1 MDRSRGPRTTDL
13 LTKLPGF
20 ASLFALASG
29 AVVILGWLLG
39 VPDATRM
46 LPGFAAA
53 PLLSGVAMLL
63 SGAALWLVRDAEAGT
78 FRRFVS
84 AGLAVLVAAVAIVA
98 LGERVSAMS
107 VDWSRLGQRIAGIPG
122 LADKIPVNS
131 AWGFLLIAV
140 AVWTLCSRNL
150 SRSRAPQW
158 LGLAIFLTGF
168 FALVGRAFSVT
179 AFYSPMPG
187 QPMSLWAMFSLQLL
201 GIGVVFA
208 RRWFGFSA
216 LLTDKGPGGKL
227 ARRLLPPAIAMPFM
241 VGWAALIMERAGVY
255 GTEVGS
261 SFFAVTIVLAF
272 TWMVMRAA
280 RAVQRADAERLA
292 VLGREQHEREVAELA
307 LVTAER
313 ASLAKSDFLAV
324 MSHELRTPL
333 TAIMGYEELLA
344 DEISGPINPQQAQ
357 QLSRIKASAQH
368 LLGLIDE
375 ILTFSRIEAGRET
388 IRLEIAD
395 VNRMIEDSASL
406 VAPLAVEKK
415 LGFVV
420 HLLDPPRYM
429 RTDPVKV
436 RQMIVNLLTNAVK
449 FTEAGTVSV
458 KLATS
463 GENVEITVHDTGIG
477 IAAEHV
483 DKVFDPFWQVE
494 QKATRRAGGTGLGLT
509 VTRRLARLLG
519 GDVLVQSSVG
529 EGTTFTISIPGL
541 ATATPT
547 SNTLTT
553 VAE

>member
-1 MDRSRGPRTTDL
+1 RAID
-13 LTKLPGF
+13 
-20 ASLFALASG
+20 
-29 AVVILGWLLG
+29 
-39 VPDATRM
+39 
-46 LPGFAAA
+46 
-53 PLLSGVAMLL
+53 
-63 SGAALWLVRDAEAGT
+63 
-78 FRRFVS
+78 
-84 AGLAVLVAAVAIVA
+84 AGL
-98 LGERVSAMS
+98 
-107 VDWSRLGQRIAGIPG
+107 
-122 LADKIPVNS
+122 
-131 AWGFLLIAV
+131 
-140 AVWTLCSRNL
+140 
-150 SRSRAPQW
+150 
-158 LGLAIFLTGF
+158 
-168 FALVGRAFSVT
+168 
-179 AFYSPMPG
+179 
-187 QPMSLWAMFSLQLL
+187 
-201 GIGVVFA
+201 
-208 RRWFGFSA
+208 
-216 LLTDKGPGGKL
+216 
-227 ARRLLPPAIAMPFM
+227 
-241 VGWAALIMERAGVY
+241 
-255 GTEVGS
+255 
-261 SFFAVTIVLAF
+261 
-272 TWMVMRAA
+272 
-280 RAVQRADAERLA
+280 RADAERLA

-344 DEISGPINPQQAQ
+344 DEITGPINSQQAQ
-357 QLSRIKASAQH
+357 QLGRIKASAQH

-395 VNRMIEDSASL
+395 VNRLIEDSANL
-406 VAPLAVEKK
+406 VAPLAVEKE

-458 KLATS
+458 KAATS
-463 GENVEITVHDTGIG
+463 DQNVEITVHDTGIG

-547 SNTLTT
+547 STTPTT

>member
-1 MDRSRGPRTTDL
+1 MERSRTSRTTDI
-13 LTKLPGF
+13 LTKLPGL
-20 ASLFALASG
+20 AALFAITAGLIVLAGWSLNIP
-29 AVVILGWLLG
+29 VI
-39 VPDATRM
+39 TQM
-46 LPGFAAA
+46 IPGFSPA
-53 PLLSGVAMLL
+53 PLLAGVGMLL
-63 SGAALWLVRDAEAGT
+63 SGAGLLLVRDAEAGALRRIIAAT
-78 FRRFVS
+78 FAIIVATVGLTSIGGVLSTR
-84 AGLAVLVAAVAIVA
+84 AIDLAVLDPRLAA
-98 LGERVSAMS
+98 
-107 VDWSRLGQRIAGIPG
+107 IPG
-122 LADKIPVNS
+122 LTVPLPINS
-131 AWGFLLIAV
+131 AWGYMLVAIAI
-140 AVWTLCSRNL
+140 WTLCSRSM
-150 SRSRAPQW
+150 SRTRAPQW
-158 LGLAIFLTGF
+158 IGLAIFLTGF
-168 FALVGRAFSVT
+168 FALVGRAFGVI

-187 QPMSLWAMFSLQLL
+187 QPMDLWTMVSLQIL
-201 GIGVVFA
+201 GIGIVFA

-216 LLTDKGPGGKL
+216 LLMDKGPGGKL
-227 ARRLLPPAIAMPFM
+227 ARRLLPPAIAMPFV
-241 VGWAALIMERAGVY
+241 VGWAALLLERAGFY

-280 RAVQRADAERLA
+280 RAVQRADADRLA

-313 ASLAKSDFLAV
+313 ASLAKSDFLAI

-344 DEISGPINPQQAQ
+344 DGITGPINPQQAQ

-395 VNRMIEDSASL
+395 VNRLVEDSANL
-406 VAPLAVEKK
+406 VSPLATEKK

-420 HLLDPPRYM
+420 HLLDPPRFM
-429 RTDPVKV
+429 RTDPMKV

-449 FTEAGTVSV
+449 FTETGTVSV
-458 KLATS
+458 RVATS
-463 GENVEITVHDTGIG
+463 GESVEITVHDTGIG
-477 IAAEHV
+477 ISAEHI

-519 GDVLVQSSVG
+519 GDVSVASSVG
-529 EGTTFTISIPGL
+529 EGTTFVITIPGL
-541 ATATPT
+541 AATTQASAPT
-547 SNTLTT
+547 VTP
-553 VAE
+553 

>member
-1 MDRSRGPRTTDL
+1 M

-20 ASLFALASG
+20 ASFFAMTAGTIVL
-29 AVVILGWLLG
+29 LGWTLR
-39 VPDATRM
+39 VPELTRM
-46 LPGFAAA
+46 IPGFAPTPLRGGVAI
-53 PLLSGVAMLL
+53 LLSGT
-63 SGAALWLVRDAEAGT
+63 ALWLVRDAEAGT
-78 FRRFVS
+78 LRRLF
-84 AGLAVLVAAVAIVA
+84 AAALALLVAAIALVAI
-98 LGERVSAMS
+98 GEQATARSI
-107 VDWSRLGQRIAGIPG
+107 DWSRLGPSVAVVPG
-122 LADKIPVNS
+122 LSARLPINS
-131 AWGFLLIAV
+131 AWGYLLTAV
-140 AVWTLCSRNL
+140 ALWTLCSRPL

-168 FALVGRAFSVT
+168 FALVGRAFGVG

-187 QPMSLWAMFSLQLL
+187 LPMSLWSMVALQAL
-201 GIGVVFA
+201 GVGVVFA

-216 LLTDKGPGGKL
+216 LLMDKGPGGKL
-227 ARRLLPPAIAMPFM
+227 ARRLLPPAIAMPFV
-241 VGWAALIMERAGVY
+241 VGWAALLLERAGVY
-255 GTEVGS
+255 GTEVGA

-344 DEISGPINPQQAQ
+344 DGITGPVNPQQAQ
-357 QLSRIKASAQH
+357 QLGRIKASAQH

-388 IRLEIAD
+388 IRLEICD
-395 VNRMIEDSASL
+395 VNRIIEDSANL
-406 VAPLAVEKK
+406 VAPLATEKK

-420 HLLDPPRYM
+420 HLLDPPRFM
-429 RTDPVKV
+429 RTDAVKV

-449 FTEAGTVSV
+449 FTDAGTVSV
-458 KLATS
+458 RAAAS
-463 GENVEITVHDTGIG
+463 AENVRITVHDTGIG
-477 IAAEHV
+477 IASEHL

-519 GDVLVQSSVG
+519 GDVSVESSMG
-529 EGTTFTISIPGL
+529 EGTTFTITIPGL
-541 ATATPT
+541 ANPTPVST
-547 SNTLTT
+547 PAIDT
-553 VAE
+553 

>member
-1 MDRSRGPRTTDL
+1 MERSHHPRTTDV

-20 ASLFALASG
+20 ASLFAIAAGLI
-29 AVVILGWLLG
+29 VILGWSLG
-39 VPDATRM
+39 LPELTRM
-46 LPGFAAA
+46 IPGFAPA
-53 PLLSGVAMLL
+53 PLRAGATMVLCGV
-63 SGAALWLVRDAEAGT
+63 ALWLVRDADAGT
-78 FRRFVS
+78 FRRFLS
-84 AGLAVLVAAVAIVA
+84 ASLAVPVAAVSLIAI
-98 LGERVSAMS
+98 GEPITGSTI
-107 VDWSRLGQRIAGIPG
+107 DWARLGSRVGGVPG
-122 LADKIPVNS
+122 LTETLPVNS
-131 AWGFLLIAV
+131 AWGYLLTAV
-140 AVWTLCSRNL
+140 AVWTLCFRTL

-158 LGLAIFLTGF
+158 IGLAIFLTGF
-168 FALVGRAFSVT
+168 FALVGRAFGVS

-187 QPMSLWAMFSLQLL
+187 LPMSLWTMVTLQLL
-201 GIGVVFA
+201 GVGVVFA

-216 LLTDKGPGGKL
+216 LLMDKGPGGKL
-227 ARRLLPPAIAMPFM
+227 ARRLLPPAIAMPFV
-241 VGWAALIMERAGVY
+241 VGWTALIFERAGVY

-307 LVTAER
+307 LVTAEK

-344 DEISGPINPQQAQ
+344 DGITGPINPQQAQ

-395 VNRMIEDSASL
+395 VNRIIEDSANL
-406 VAPLAVEKK
+406 VAPLADEKK

-420 HLLDPPRYM
+420 HLLDPPRFM
-429 RTDPVKV
+429 RTDAVKV

-449 FTEAGTVSV
+449 FTETGTVSV
-458 KLATS
+458 RAATS
-463 GENVEITVHDTGIG
+463 GQNVEIAVHDTGIG
-477 IAAEHV
+477 IAEENL

-519 GDVLVQSSVG
+519 GDVSVQSSMG
-529 EGTTFTISIPGL
+529 EGTTFTITIPGL
-541 ATATPT
+541 ANPTPPAVPTTPT
-547 SNTLTT
+547 
-553 VAE
+553 

>member
-1 MDRSRGPRTTDL
+1 MDRSRGPRTTDI

-20 ASLFALASG
+20 ASLFAIASG
-29 AVVILGWLLG
+29 TVVILGWSLG
-39 VPDATRM
+39 IPELTRM
-46 LPGFAAA
+46 LPGFAPARLLAGAA
-53 PLLSGVAMLL
+53 MVL

-78 FRRFVS
+78 FRRFTAAVL
-84 AGLAVLVAAVAIVA
+84 AVAVAAIGLASVS
-98 LGERVSAMS
+98 ERLFARA
-107 VDWSRLGQRIAGIPG
+107 VDWSLLGPRVTSIPG
-122 LADKIPVNS
+122 LTSSLPINS
-131 AWGFLLIAV
+131 AWGFVLVAV
-140 AVWTLCSRNL
+140 ALWTLCSRKL

-158 LGLAIFLTGF
+158 IGLAIFLTGF
-168 FALVGRAFSVT
+168 FALVGRAFGVS
-179 AFYSPMPG
+179 AFYSPMAG
-187 QPMSLWAMFSLQLL
+187 LPMSLWVMFALQVL
-201 GIGVVFA
+201 GVGIVFA
-208 RRWFGFSA
+208 RRWFGFAA
-216 LLTDKGPGGKL
+216 LLVDKGPGGKL
-227 ARRLLPPAIAMPFM
+227 ARRLLPPAIAMPFV
-241 VGWAALIMERAGVY
+241 VGWAALILERAGVY

-307 LVTAER
+307 LVTAEK

-344 DEISGPINPQQAQ
+344 DEITGPINPQQAQ

-395 VNRMIEDSASL
+395 VNRMIEDSANL
-406 VAPLAVEKK
+406 VAPLAAEKK

-449 FTEAGTVSV
+449 FTETGTVSV
-458 KLATS
+458 KAATS
-463 GENVEITVHDTGIG
+463 GQNVEISVHDTGIG
-477 IAAEHV
+477 IAQEHV

-519 GDVLVQSSVG
+519 GDILVQSSVG

-541 ATATPT
+541 ASATPTATPT
-547 SNTLTT
+547 VT
-553 VAE
+553 E

>member
-1 MDRSRGPRTTDL
+1 MSRT
-13 LTKLPGF
+13 
-20 ASLFALASG
+20 
-29 AVVILGWLLG
+29 
-39 VPDATRM
+39 
-46 LPGFAAA
+46 
-53 PLLSGVAMLL
+53 
-63 SGAALWLVRDAEAGT
+63 
-78 FRRFVS
+78 
-84 AGLAVLVAAVAIVA
+84 
-98 LGERVSAMS
+98 
-107 VDWSRLGQRIAGIPG
+107 
-122 LADKIPVNS
+122 
-131 AWGFLLIAV
+131 
-140 AVWTLCSRNL
+140 
-150 SRSRAPQW
+150 RAPQW
-158 LGLAIFLTGF
+158 IGLAIFLTGF
-168 FALVGRAFSVT
+168 FALVGRAFGVI

-187 QPMSLWAMFSLQLL
+187 LPMSLWTMVSLQLL
-201 GIGVVFA
+201 GIGIVFA

-216 LLTDKGPGGKL
+216 LLMDKGPGGKL
-227 ARRLLPPAIAMPFM
+227 ARRLLPPAIAMPFV
-241 VGWAALIMERAGVY
+241 VGWAALLLERAGYY

-280 RAVQRADAERLA
+280 RAVQRADADRLA

-313 ASLAKSDFLAV
+313 ASLAKSDFLAI

-344 DEISGPINPQQAQ
+344 DGITGPINPQQAQ

-395 VNRMIEDSASL
+395 VNRLVEDSANL
-406 VAPLAVEKK
+406 VAPLATEKK

-420 HLLDPPRYM
+420 HLLDPPRFM
-429 RTDPVKV
+429 RTDPMKV

-449 FTEAGTVSV
+449 FTETGTVSV
-458 KLATS
+458 RVATS
-463 GENVEITVHDTGIG
+463 GESVEITVHDTGIG
-477 IAAEHV
+477 ISAEHI

-519 GDVLVQSSVG
+519 GDVSVASSVG
-529 EGTTFTISIPGL
+529 EGTTFVITIPGL
-541 ATATPT
+541 AATTQASAPT
-547 SNTLTT
+547 VTP
-553 VAE
+553 

>member
-1 MDRSRGPRTTDL
+1 MDRSHPARTTDI

-20 ASLFALASG
+20 ASLFAIAAG
-29 AVVILGWLLG
+29 TIVILGWTIG
-39 VPDATRM
+39 VPELVQM
-46 LPGFAAA
+46 IPGFAPA
-53 PLLSGVAMLL
+53 PLRAGVAMLV
-63 SGAALWLVRDAEAGT
+63 SGVALWLVRDADAGT
-78 FRRFVS
+78 FRRLASGAIVIPLAAIAVVS
-84 AGLAVLVAAVAIVA
+84 LGEQISATSLDWARLGPRVAAV
-98 LGERVSAMS
+98 
-107 VDWSRLGQRIAGIPG
+107 PG
-122 LADKIPVNS
+122 LAERLAVNS
-131 AWGFLLIAV
+131 AWGYLLTAV
-140 AVWTLCSRNL
+140 AVWTLCFRTL

-168 FALVGRAFSVT
+168 FALVGRAFGVS

-187 QPMSLWAMFSLQLL
+187 EPMSLWTMATLQVL

-216 LLTDKGPGGKL
+216 LLMDKGPGGKL
-227 ARRLLPPAIAMPFM
+227 ARRLLPPAIAMPFV
-241 VGWAALIMERAGVY
+241 VGWAALILERAGVY
-255 GTEVGS
+255 GAEVGS

-280 RAVQRADAERLA
+280 RAVQRADAERLT

-307 LVTAER
+307 LVTAEK

-344 DEISGPINPQQAQ
+344 DGITGPVNPQQAQ

-395 VNRMIEDSASL
+395 VNRLIEDSANL
-406 VAPLAVEKK
+406 VAPLATEKK

-420 HLLDPPRYM
+420 HLLDPPRFM

-449 FTEAGTVSV
+449 FTESGTVSV
-458 KLATS
+458 KATTS
-463 GENVEITVHDTGIG
+463 GQNVEITVHDTGIG
-477 IAAEHV
+477 IAEEHL
-483 DKVFDPFWQVE
+483 DQVFDPFWQVE

-519 GDVLVQSSVG
+519 GDISVQSSMG
-529 EGTTFTISIPGL
+529 KGTTFTISIPGL
-541 ATATPT
+541 ATPTPPGSPT
-547 SNTLTT
+547 ITG
-553 VAE
+553 

>member
-1 MDRSRGPRTTDL
+1 MERSRTSRTTDI

-20 ASLFALASG
+20 AALFAI
-29 AVVILGWLLG
+29 AVGLIVLLGWSLDL
-39 VPDATRM
+39 PALTKM
-46 LPGFAAA
+46 LPGFAPAR
-53 PLLSGVAMLL
+53 LLAGVCMVL
-63 SGAALWLVRDAEAGT
+63 SGAGLWLVRDAEAGT
-78 FRRFVS
+78 LRRIIAATLAVPAGGIALASIGEIVS
-84 AGLAVLVAAVAIVA
+84 ARPIDWA
-98 LGERVSAMS
+98 L
-107 VDWSRLGQRIAGIPG
+107 LGPRFGSIPG
-122 LADKIPVNS
+122 LAVPLPVNS
-131 AWGFLLIAV
+131 AWGFLLVAIAV
-140 AVWTLCSRNL
+140 LTLCSRNL
-150 SRSRAPQW
+150 SRSRTPQW
-158 LGLAIFLTGF
+158 IGLAIFLTGF
-168 FALVGRAFSVT
+168 FALVGRAFGVS

-187 QPMSLWAMFSLQLL
+187 LPMSLWTMVSLQVL
-201 GIGVVFA
+201 GVGIVFA

-216 LLTDKGPGGKL
+216 LLMDKGPGGKL
-227 ARRLLPPAIAMPFM
+227 ARRLLPPAIAMPFV
-241 VGWAALIMERAGVY
+241 VGWAALILERAGVY

-280 RAVQRADAERLA
+280 RAVQRADVDRLA

-344 DEISGPINPQQAQ
+344 DGITGPINPQQAQ

-395 VNRMIEDSASL
+395 VNRMVEDSANL
-406 VAPLAVEKK
+406 VAPLAAEKK

-420 HLLDPPRYM
+420 HLLDPPRFM

-449 FTEAGTVSV
+449 FTDAGTVSV
-458 KLATS
+458 KVATV
-463 GENVEITVHDTGIG
+463 GETVVITVHDTGIG
-477 IAAEHV
+477 IAAENI

-509 VTRRLARLLG
+509 VTRRLARLLI
-519 GDVLVQSSVG
+519 GDVSVESSVG
-529 EGTTFTISIPGL
+529 EGTTFTITIPGL
-541 ATATPT
+541 AITASASTPT
-547 SNTLTT
+547 VTT
-553 VAE
+553 

>member
-1 MDRSRGPRTTDL
+1 MERSHHPRTTDV

-20 ASLFALASG
+20 ASLFAIAAGLI
-29 AVVILGWLLG
+29 VILGWSLGLPELTRMISGFAPAPLREGASMLLG
-39 VPDATRM
+39 
-46 LPGFAAA
+46 
-53 PLLSGVAMLL
+53 GV
-63 SGAALWLVRDAEAGT
+63 ALWLVRDADAGT
-78 FRRFVS
+78 LRRFVS
-84 AGLAVLVAAVAIVA
+84 ASLVVPVAALSLIAI
-98 LGERVSAMS
+98 GEPLTGTT
-107 VDWSRLGQRIAGIPG
+107 VDWERLGSRVAALPG
-122 LADKIPVNS
+122 LALTLPVNS
-131 AWGFLLIAV
+131 AWGYLLTAV
-140 AVWTLCSRNL
+140 AVWTLCFRTL

-158 LGLAIFLTGF
+158 IGLAIFLIGF
-168 FALVGRAFSVT
+168 FALVGRAFGVS

-187 QPMSLWAMFSLQLL
+187 LPMSLWTMVTLQLL

-216 LLTDKGPGGKL
+216 LLMDKGPGGKL
-227 ARRLLPPAIAMPFM
+227 ARRLLPPAIAMPFV
-241 VGWAALIMERAGVY
+241 VGWAALIFERAGVY

-307 LVTAER
+307 LVTAEK

-344 DEISGPINPQQAQ
+344 DGITGPINPQQAQ

-395 VNRMIEDSASL
+395 VNKIIEDSANL
-406 VAPLAVEKK
+406 VAPLAAEKK

-420 HLLDPPRYM
+420 HLLDPPRFM
-429 RTDPVKV
+429 RTDAVKV

-449 FTEAGTVSV
+449 FTESGTVSV
-458 KLATS
+458 RAATS
-463 GENVEITVHDTGIG
+463 GQNVEITVHDTGIG
-477 IAAEHV
+477 IAEENL

-519 GDVLVQSSVG
+519 GDVAVQSSVG
-529 EGTTFTISIPGL
+529 EGTTFTITIPGL
-541 ATATPT
+541 ANPTPPAVPT
-547 SNTLTT
+547 PLT
-553 VAE
+553 

>member
-1 MDRSRGPRTTDL
+1 MDSSRGPRTTDI

-29 AVVILGWLLG
+29 AVIVLGWSLG
-39 VPDATRM
+39 IAEVTRM
-46 LPGFAAA
+46 LPGFAPA
-53 PLLSGVAMLL
+53 PLLAGAAMLL

-78 FRRFVS
+78 FRRVVS
-84 AGLAVLVAAVAIVA
+84 AGLAVLVAAIAVTAI
-98 LGERVSAMS
+98 GERATNTS
-107 VDWSRLGQRIAGIPG
+107 VDWATLGQRVASVPG
-122 LADKIPVNS
+122 LTQQLPVNS
-131 AWGFLLIAV
+131 AWGYLLVAV
-140 AVWTLCSRNL
+140 AVWTLCSRKIA
-150 SRSRAPQW
+150 RSRAPQW
-158 LGLAIFLTGF
+158 IGLAIFLTGF
-168 FALVGRAFSVT
+168 FALVGRAFSVS

-187 QPMSLWAMFSLQLL
+187 QPMSLWSMFALQLL

-208 RRWFGFSA
+208 RRWFGFAA
-216 LLTDKGPGGKL
+216 LLMDKGPGGKL
-227 ARRLLPPAIAMPFM
+227 ARRLLPPAIAMPFV

-280 RAVQRADAERLA
+280 RAVQRADADRLA

-344 DEISGPINPQQAQ
+344 DGITGPINPQQAQ
-357 QLSRIKASAQH
+357 QLGRIKASAQH

-395 VNRMIEDSASL
+395 VNRLIEDSATL
-406 VAPLAVEKK
+406 VAPLAAEKK
-415 LGFVV
+415 LGFLV
-420 HLLDPPRYM
+420 HLLEPPRYM

-436 RQMIVNLLTNAVK
+436 RQMVVNLLTNAVK
-449 FTEAGTVSV
+449 FTDAGTVSV
-458 KLATS
+458 KAATS
-463 GENVEITVHDTGIG
+463 GQNVEITVHDTGIG

-519 GDVLVQSSVG
+519 GDVSVQSSVG

-547 SNTLTT
+547 GTPTT
-553 VAE
+553 VTE

>member
-1 MDRSRGPRTTDL
+1 MDRSRNSRTTDI

-20 ASLFALASG
+20 AALFATAAGSI
-29 AVVILGWLLG
+29 VIAGWSLGIPML
-39 VPDATRM
+39 TRM
-46 LPGFAAA
+46 IPGFAPT
-53 PLLSGVAMLL
+53 PLLAGAAMVG
-63 SGAALWLVRDAEAGT
+63 SGAALWLVRDAEAGSLK
-78 FRRFVS
+78 RFVS
-84 AGLAVLVAAVAIVA
+84 AALAIFVATVALASAGEHISARSIDWSSFGARVAAT
-98 LGERVSAMS
+98 
-107 VDWSRLGQRIAGIPG
+107 PG
-122 LADKIPVNS
+122 LTGRLPINS
-131 AWGFLLIAV
+131 AWGYFLVAIAI
-140 AVWTLCSRNL
+140 WTLCSRRL

-168 FALVGRAFSVT
+168 FALVGRAFEVS

-187 QPMSLWAMFSLQLL
+187 APMSLWTMVSLQVL

-216 LLTDKGPGGKL
+216 LLMDKGPGGKL
-227 ARRLLPPAIAMPFM
+227 ARRLLPPAIAMPFV
-241 VGWAALIMERAGVY
+241 VGWAALLLERAGVY

-292 VLGREQHEREVAELA
+292 VLAREQHEREVAEVA
-307 LVTAER
+307 LVTAEK

-344 DEISGPINPQQAQ
+344 DGITGPVNPQQAQ
-357 QLSRIKASAQH
+357 QLGRIKASAQH

-375 ILTFSRIEAGRET
+375 VLTFSRIEAGRET

-395 VNRMIEDSASL
+395 VNRIIEDSANL
-406 VAPLAVEKK
+406 VAPLAAEKK

-420 HLLDPPRYM
+420 HLLDPPRFM

-449 FTEAGTVSV
+449 FTEAGTVSCKV
-458 KLATS
+458 AAD
-463 GENVEITVHDTGIG
+463 GQNIEITVHDTGIG
-477 IAAEHV
+477 ISAEHL

-519 GDVLVQSSVG
+519 GDVAVESSVG
-529 EGTTFTISIPGL
+529 EGTTFRITIPGL
-541 ATATPT
+541 ASSTPT
-547 SNTLTT
+547 GTPA
-553 VAE
+553 VIP

>member
-1 MDRSRGPRTTDL
+1 MDRSPNPRTTDI

-20 ASLFALASG
+20 ASLFAITAG
-29 AVVILGWLLG
+29 AIVLLGWSLG
-39 VPDATRM
+39 IPELAKM
-46 LPGFAAA
+46 IPGFAPT
-53 PLLSGVAMLL
+53 PLRAGAAMLL
-63 SGAALWLVRDAEAGT
+63 SGLALWLVRDADAGT
-78 FRRFVS
+78 LRRFVS
-84 AGLAVLVAAVAIVA
+84 TTLAVFVAGIGLVA
-98 LGERVSAMS
+98 LGEQISATS
-107 VDWSRLGQRIAGIPG
+107 VDWARLGPRIAAVPG
-122 LADKIPVNS
+122 LTERLPINS
-131 AWGFLLIAV
+131 AWGYLLV
-140 AVWTLCSRNL
+140 AFALWTLSSRKL

-168 FALVGRAFSVT
+168 FALVGRAFGVS

-187 QPMSLWAMFSLQLL
+187 VPMSLWTMVSLQVL

-216 LLTDKGPGGKL
+216 LLMDKGPGGKL
-227 ARRLLPPAIAMPFM
+227 ARRLLPPAIAMPFV
-241 VGWAALIMERAGVY
+241 VGWAALILERAGVY

-280 RAVQRADAERLA
+280 RAVQRADVERLA

-307 LVTAER
+307 LVTAEK

-344 DEISGPINPQQAQ
+344 DGITGPVNPQQAQ

-395 VNRMIEDSASL
+395 VNRLIEDSANL
-406 VAPLAVEKK
+406 VAPLAAEKK

-420 HLLDPPRYM
+420 HLLDPPRFM

-458 KLATS
+458 KVATS
-463 GENVEITVHDTGIG
+463 GQNVEITVHDTGIG
-477 IAAEHV
+477 ISAEHL

-519 GDVLVQSSVG
+519 GDMAVESSVG

-541 ATATPT
+541 ANTTPVSTPT
-547 SNTLTT
+547 GTI
-553 VAE
+553 

>member
-1 MDRSRGPRTTDL
+1 MERSRTSRTTDI

-20 ASLFALASG
+20 AALFAITAGSIVLA
-29 AVVILGWLLG
+29 GWSLN
-39 VPDATRM
+39 VPALTQM
-46 LPGFAAA
+46 IPGFAPA
-53 PLLSGVAMLL
+53 PLLSGVGMLL
-63 SGAALWLVRDAEAGT
+63 SGAGLLLVRDAEAGALRRIIAAT
-78 FRRFVS
+78 FAIIVAAVGLTSIGEVVTTRAIDLSVFGPRL
-84 AGLAVLVAAVAIVA
+84 AARPGLAVPLPI
-98 LGERVSAMS
+98 
-107 VDWSRLGQRIAGIPG
+107 
-122 LADKIPVNS
+122 NS
-131 AWGFLLIAV
+131 AWGYLLVAIAI
-140 AVWTLCSRNL
+140 WTLCSRPM

-158 LGLAIFLTGF
+158 IGLAIFLTGF
-168 FALVGRAFSVT
+168 FALVGRAFGVS

-187 QPMSLWAMFSLQLL
+187 LPMSLWTMVSLQVL
-201 GIGVVFA
+201 GVGIVFA

-216 LLTDKGPGGKL
+216 LLMDKGPGGKL
-227 ARRLLPPAIAMPFM
+227 ARRLLPPAIAMPFV
-241 VGWAALIMERAGVY
+241 VGWAALLLERAGVY

-280 RAVQRADAERLA
+280 RAVQRADADRLA

-313 ASLAKSDFLAV
+313 ASLAKSDFLAI

-344 DEISGPINPQQAQ
+344 DGITGPINPQQAQ

-395 VNRMIEDSASL
+395 VNRLVEDSANL
-406 VAPLAVEKK
+406 VSPLATEKK

-420 HLLDPPRYM
+420 HLLDPPRFM
-429 RTDPVKV
+429 RTDPMKV

-449 FTEAGTVSV
+449 FTETGTVSV
-458 KLATS
+458 KVATS
-463 GENVEITVHDTGIG
+463 GESVGITVHDTGIG
-477 IAAEHV
+477 ISAEHI

-494 QKATRRAGGTGLGLT
+494 QQATRRAGGTGLGLT

-519 GDVLVQSSVG
+519 GDVSVESSVG
-529 EGTTFTISIPGL
+529 EGTTFVITIPGL
-541 ATATPT
+541 AATAQASSPTVTP
-547 SNTLTT
+547 
-553 VAE
+553 

>member
-1 MDRSRGPRTTDL
+1 MDRSRNSRTTDL
-13 LTKLPGF
+13 LTRLPAF
-20 ASLFALASG
+20 ASFFALAAG
-29 AVVILGWLLG
+29 TIVLLGWSLS
-39 VPDATRM
+39 VPELTRM
-46 LPGFAAA
+46 LPGFAPA
-53 PLLSGVAMLL
+53 PLLAGVAMVV
-63 SGAALWLVRDAEAGT
+63 SGAALWLVRDPDAGT
-78 FRRFVS
+78 LRR
-84 AGLAVLVAAVAIVA
+84 ALAATFAVIVAAVALASI
-98 LGERVSAMS
+98 GELASGRSI
-107 VDWSRLGQRIAGIPG
+107 DWDRLGARVANLPG
-122 LADKIPVNS
+122 LKLSLPVNS
-131 AWGFLLIAV
+131 AWGYLLV
-140 AVWTLCSRNL
+140 ALALGTLCSRHL

-158 LGLAIFLTGF
+158 IGLAIFLTGF
-168 FALVGRAFSVT
+168 FALVGRAFGVS

-187 QPMSLWAMFSLQLL
+187 LPMSLWTMVALQLL
-201 GIGVVFA
+201 GLGIVFA

-216 LLTDKGPGGKL
+216 LLMDKGPGGKL
-227 ARRLLPPAIAMPFM
+227 ARRLLPPAVAMPFV
-241 VGWAALIMERAGVY
+241 VGWAALLLERAGVY

-307 LVTAER
+307 LVTAEK

-344 DEISGPINPQQAQ
+344 DGITGPINPQQAQ
-357 QLSRIKASAQH
+357 QLGRIKASAQH

-395 VNRMIEDSASL
+395 VNRMVEDSANL
-406 VAPLAVEKK
+406 VAPLATEKK

-420 HLLDPPRYM
+420 HLLDPPRFM

-436 RQMIVNLLTNAVK
+436 RQMVVNLLTNAVK
-449 FTEAGTVSV
+449 FTDTGSVSLKV
-458 KLATS
+458 ATA
-463 GENVEITVHDTGIG
+463 GENVVITVHDTGIG
-477 IAAEHV
+477 IAADHL
-483 DKVFDPFWQVE
+483 DQVFDPFWQVE

-519 GDVLVQSSVG
+519 GDVSVESTVG
-529 EGTTFTISIPGL
+529 EGTTFTITIPGL
-541 ATATPT
+541 ATTTPAST
-547 SNTLTT
+547 PAIIT
-553 VAE
+553 

>member
-1 MDRSRGPRTTDL
+1 MDRSPNPRTTDI

-20 ASLFALASG
+20 ASLFAITAG
-29 AVVILGWLLG
+29 AIVLVGWTLG
-39 VPDATRM
+39 VPELTQM
-46 LPGFAAA
+46 IPGFAPA
-53 PLLSGVAMLL
+53 PLRAGAAMLL
-63 SGAALWLVRDAEAGT
+63 SGLALWLVRDADAGT
-78 FRRFVS
+78 LRRFVS
-84 AGLAVLVAAVAIVA
+84 ATLAVFVAGIGLVA
-98 LGERVSAMS
+98 LGEQISATS
-107 VDWSRLGQRIAGIPG
+107 VDWARLGPRIAAVPG
-122 LADKIPVNS
+122 LTERLPINS
-131 AWGFLLIAV
+131 AWGYLLVAI
-140 AVWTLCSRNL
+140 AVWTLCFRTL

-168 FALVGRAFSVT
+168 FALVGRAFGVS

-187 QPMSLWAMFSLQLL
+187 MPMSLWTMVSLQIL

-216 LLTDKGPGGKL
+216 LLMDKGPGGKL
-227 ARRLLPPAIAMPFM
+227 ARRLLPPAIAMPFV
-241 VGWAALIMERAGVY
+241 VGWAALILERAGVY

-280 RAVQRADAERLA
+280 RAVQRADADRLA
-292 VLGREQHEREVAELA
+292 VLAREQHEREVAELA

-344 DEISGPINPQQAQ
+344 DGITGPVNPQQAQ

-375 ILTFSRIEAGRET
+375 ILTFSRIEADRET

-395 VNRMIEDSASL
+395 VNRLMEDSANL
-406 VAPLAVEKK
+406 VAPLAAEKK

-420 HLLDPPRYM
+420 HLLDPPRFM

-449 FTEAGTVSV
+449 FTETGTVSV
-458 KLATS
+458 KVATS
-463 GENVEITVHDTGIG
+463 GQNVEVTVHDTGIG
-477 IAAEHV
+477 ISAEHI

-519 GDVLVQSSVG
+519 GDVAVESSVG

-541 ATATPT
+541 ANTTPASTPT
-547 SNTLTT
+547 VTT
-553 VAE
+553 

>member
-1 MDRSRGPRTTDL
+1 MERSHHPRTTDI

-20 ASLFALASG
+20 ASLFAIAAGLI
-29 AVVILGWLLG
+29 VILGWSLG
-39 VPDATRM
+39 LPELTRM
-46 LPGFAAA
+46 LPGFASA
-53 PLLSGVAMLL
+53 PLRAGVSMLLSGV
-63 SGAALWLVRDAEAGT
+63 ALWLVRDADAGT
-78 FRRFVS
+78 FRRFIS
-84 AGLAVLVAAVAIVA
+84 ATLAGFVAAVSVVAI
-98 LGERVSAMS
+98 GEQITGTTI
-107 VDWSRLGQRIAGIPG
+107 DWTRLGSRVAGVPG
-122 LADKIPVNS
+122 LAEIVPVNS
-131 AWGFLLIAV
+131 AWGYLFTAV
-140 AVWTLCSRNL
+140 AVWTLCFRTL

-158 LGLAIFLTGF
+158 IGLAIFLTGF
-168 FALVGRAFSVT
+168 FALVGRAFGVS

-187 QPMSLWAMFSLQLL
+187 VPMSLWTMVTLQLL
-201 GIGVVFA
+201 GVGVVFA

-216 LLTDKGPGGKL
+216 LLMDKGPGGKL
-227 ARRLLPPAIAMPFM
+227 ARRLLPPAIAMPFV
-241 VGWAALIMERAGVY
+241 VGWAALIFERAGVY

-261 SFFAVTIVLAF
+261 SFFTVTIVLAF

-280 RAVQRADAERLA
+280 RAVQRADTERLA

-344 DEISGPINPQQAQ
+344 DGITGPINPQQAQ
-357 QLSRIKASAQH
+357 QLGRIKASAQH

-395 VNRMIEDSASL
+395 VNGIIEDSATL
-406 VAPLAVEKK
+406 VAPLAAEKE

-420 HLLDPPRYM
+420 HLLDPPRFM
-429 RTDPVKV
+429 RTDSVKV

-449 FTEAGTVSV
+449 FTDVGTVSV
-458 KLATS
+458 KAATS
-463 GENVEITVHDTGIG
+463 GQNVEIMVHDTGIG
-477 IAAEHV
+477 IAEENL

-509 VTRRLARLLG
+509 VTRRLARLLA
-519 GDVLVQSSVG
+519 GDVSVRSSVG
-529 EGTTFTISIPGL
+529 EGTTFTITIPGL
-541 ATATPT
+541 ANPTPPATPT
-547 SNTLTT
+547 TIP
-553 VAE
+553 

>member
-1 MDRSRGPRTTDL
+1 MDSSRNSRTTDV

-20 ASLFALASG
+20 ASMFAIAAGTIVVTGWSLG
-29 AVVILGWLLG
+29 APEL
-39 VPDATRM
+39 TRM
-46 LPGFAAA
+46 LPGFAPASLFA
-53 PLLSGVAMLL
+53 GIAMAL

-78 FRRFVS
+78 FKRVVS
-84 AGLAVLVAAVAIVA
+84 AGLALIVA
-98 LGERVSAMS
+98 VIALTSISEQLTTVA
-107 VDWSRLGQRIAGIPG
+107 VDWSRLGPRIAGIPG
-122 LADKIPVNS
+122 LSQRMPVNS
-131 AWGFLLIAV
+131 AWGFLLGAV
-140 AVWTLCSRNL
+140 ALWTLCSRKL

-168 FALVGRAFSVT
+168 FALVGRAFGVS

-187 QPMSLWAMFSLQLL
+187 WPMSLWAMVTLQVL

-216 LLTDKGPGGKL
+216 LLMDKGPGGKL
-227 ARRLLPPAIAMPFM
+227 ARRLLPPAIAMPFV
-241 VGWAALIMERAGVY
+241 VGWAALILERAGVY

-344 DEISGPINPQQAQ
+344 DGITGPINPQQAQ

-395 VNRMIEDSASL
+395 VNRMIEDSANL
-406 VAPLAVEKK
+406 VAPLATEKK

-420 HLLDPPRYM
+420 HLLDPPRFM

-458 KLATS
+458 KAATT

-477 IAAEHV
+477 IAAEHL

-519 GDVLVQSSVG
+519 GDVAVQSAVG

-541 ATATPT
+541 ASTTPA
-547 SNTLTT
+547 SAPT
-553 VAE
+553 VTP

>member
-1 MDRSRGPRTTDL
+1 MDRSHHPRTTDV

-20 ASLFALASG
+20 ASLFAIAAGLI
-29 AVVILGWLLG
+29 VILGWSLG
-39 VPDATRM
+39 LPELTRM
-46 LPGFAAA
+46 IPGFAPA
-53 PLLSGVAMLL
+53 PLRAGVNMLL
-63 SGAALWLVRDAEAGT
+63 CGVALWLVRDADAGN
-78 FRRFVS
+78 FRRFIS
-84 AGLAVLVAAVAIVA
+84 AALAVPIATISVVAI
-98 LGERVSAMS
+98 GEQLSGTTT
-107 VDWSRLGQRIAGIPG
+107 DWARLGSRIAGVPG
-122 LADKIPVNS
+122 LTQTVPINS
-131 AWGFLLIAV
+131 AWGYLLTAV
-140 AVWTLCSRNL
+140 AVWTLCFRTL

-158 LGLAIFLTGF
+158 IGLAIFLTGF
-168 FALVGRAFSVT
+168 FALVGRAFGVS

-187 QPMSLWAMFSLQLL
+187 MPMSLWTMVALQLL
-201 GIGVVFA
+201 GVGVVFA

-216 LLTDKGPGGKL
+216 LLMDKGPGGKL
-227 ARRLLPPAIAMPFM
+227 ARRLLPPAIAMPFV
-241 VGWAALIMERAGVY
+241 VGWAALIFERAGVY

-307 LVTAER
+307 LVTAEK

-344 DEISGPINPQQAQ
+344 DGITGPVNPQQAQ

-395 VNRMIEDSASL
+395 VNRIIEDSANL
-406 VAPLAVEKK
+406 VAPLATEKQ

-420 HLLDPPRYM
+420 HLLDPPRFM

-449 FTEAGTVSV
+449 FTESGTVSV
-458 KLATS
+458 RAATS
-463 GENVEITVHDTGIG
+463 GQNVEITVHDTGIG
-477 IAAEHV
+477 IAEENL

-519 GDVLVQSSVG
+519 GDVSVRSSVG
-529 EGTTFTISIPGL
+529 EGTTFTITIPGL
-541 ATATPT
+541 ANPTPPATPT
-547 SNTLTT
+547 TIP
-553 VAE
+553 

>member
-1 MDRSRGPRTTDL
+1 MDRSRGPRTTDI

-20 ASLFALASG
+20 ASLFVSASG
-29 AVVILGWLLG
+29 TVVLLGWSLG
-39 VPDATRM
+39 IPELTRM
-46 LPGFAAA
+46 LPGFAPARLLAGAA
-53 PLLSGVAMLL
+53 MVL
-63 SGAALWLVRDAEAGT
+63 SGAALGLVRDADAGT
-78 FRRFVS
+78 FRRFTAAVL
-84 AGLAVLVAAVAIVA
+84 AVVVAAIGLASIS
-98 LGERVSAMS
+98 ERLIARA
-107 VDWSRLGQRIAGIPG
+107 VDWSLLGPRITSIPG
-122 LADKIPVNS
+122 LTSSLPINS
-131 AWGFLLIAV
+131 AWGFVLVGV
-140 AVWTLCSRNL
+140 ALWTLCSRKL

-158 LGLAIFLTGF
+158 IGLAIFLTGF
-168 FALVGRAFSVT
+168 FALVGRAFGVS

-187 QPMSLWAMFSLQLL
+187 LPMSLWVMFALQVL
-201 GIGVVFA
+201 GVGIVFA

-216 LLTDKGPGGKL
+216 LLMDKGPGGKL
-227 ARRLLPPAIAMPFM
+227 ARRLLPPAIAMPFV
-241 VGWAALIMERAGVY
+241 VGWAALILERAGVY

-280 RAVQRADAERLA
+280 RAVQRADAERLTL
-292 VLGREQHEREVAELA
+292 LGREQHEREVAELA
-307 LVTAER
+307 LVSAEK

-344 DEISGPINPQQAQ
+344 DEITGPVNPQQAQ
-357 QLSRIKASAQH
+357 QLSRIKVSARH

-395 VNRMIEDSASL
+395 VNRMIEDSANL

-415 LGFVV
+415 LGFIV

-449 FTEAGTVSV
+449 FTETGTVSV
-458 KLATS
+458 KAATS
-463 GENVEITVHDTGIG
+463 GQNVEIIVHDTGIG
-477 IAAEHV
+477 IAEEHL

-519 GDVLVQSSVG
+519 GDILVQSSVG
-529 EGTTFTISIPGL
+529 EGTSFTISIPGL

-547 SNTLTT
+547 DTPT
-553 VAE
+553 VTG

>member
-1 MDRSRGPRTTDL
+1 
-13 LTKLPGF
+13 
-20 ASLFALASG
+20 
-29 AVVILGWLLG
+29 
-39 VPDATRM
+39 
-46 LPGFAAA
+46 
-53 PLLSGVAMLL
+53 MLL
-63 SGAALWLVRDAEAGT
+63 SGLALWLVRDADAGT
-78 FRRFVS
+78 LRRFVS
-84 AGLAVLVAAVAIVA
+84 ATMAVFVAGIGLVA
-98 LGERVSAMS
+98 LGEQISATS
-107 VDWSRLGQRIAGIPG
+107 VDWARLGPRIAAVPG
-122 LADKIPVNS
+122 LTERLPINS
-131 AWGFLLIAV
+131 AWGYLLVAI
-140 AVWTLCSRNL
+140 AVWTLCFRTL

-168 FALVGRAFSVT
+168 FALVGRAFGVS

-187 QPMSLWAMFSLQLL
+187 MPMSLWTMVSLQIL

-216 LLTDKGPGGKL
+216 LLMDKGPGGKL
-227 ARRLLPPAIAMPFM
+227 ARRLLPPAIAMPFV
-241 VGWAALIMERAGVY
+241 VGWAALILERAGVY

-280 RAVQRADAERLA
+280 RAVQRADADRLA
-292 VLGREQHEREVAELA
+292 VLAREQHEREVAELA
-307 LVTAER
+307 LVAAER

-344 DEISGPINPQQAQ
+344 DGITGPVNPQQAQ

-375 ILTFSRIEAGRET
+375 ILTFSRIEADRET

-395 VNRMIEDSASL
+395 VNRLMEDSANL
-406 VAPLAVEKK
+406 VAPLAAEKK

-420 HLLDPPRYM
+420 HLLDPPRFM

-449 FTEAGTVSV
+449 FTETGTVSV
-458 KLATS
+458 KVATS
-463 GENVEITVHDTGIG
+463 GQNVEVTVHDTGIG
-477 IAAEHV
+477 ISAEHI

-519 GDVLVQSSVG
+519 GDVAVESSVG

-541 ATATPT
+541 ANTTPASTPT
-547 SNTLTT
+547 VTT
-553 VAE
+553 